1 MGRSWAYR
9 RCRSGFRSVREARR
23 KKTWCQRPASSIV
36 YQLSHN
42 QRAVSAASSPQL
54 ASSPVGR
61 GADVVEVADSVGV
74 CEQDRSFWAVVS
86 SSHRAV
92 LPAESMVGGGGSVG
106 PEDVVGGVRQGGA
119 AAVVD
124 PVRGDL
130 VTATSAASICCP
142 EE

>member
-9 RCRSGFRSVREARR
+9 RCRSGIQE
-23 KKTWCQRPASSIV
+23 RPGGTQEEDVVSPPGVVHRVPTA
-36 YQLSHN
+36 HN

-92 LPAESMVGGGGSVG
+92 LPAESIVVGGGSVG